1 MNRITRLFK
10 EKEGC
15 ILNVYFTAGFPERDS
30 TGDTIQQL
38 AAAGADLIE
47 IGIPYSDPLADG
59 PTIQDS
65 NQRSL
70 ENGMSLELLLQQVEA
85 VRDKVD
91 IPLILM
97 GYFNQVMQYG
107 EEAFVKRCAAIGVD
121 GLILPDLPP
130 DIYQESYAEMFARHG
145 LGVAFLIS
153 PMTSDERIREIDALS
168 HGFIYMVSS
177 SSITGGTAGLSAQE
191 SYFQRIQAMDLK
203 TPRLIGFGISKNS
216 DFELVSRYSQGAVV
230 GSAFIRALDAGQPID
245 DFVGSLLGNV
255 TTNA

>member
-1 MNRITRLFK
+1 MNRIDKLFA
-10 EKEGC
+10 EKEGR

-30 TGDTIQQL
+30 TGDTIQKL

-59 PTIQDS
+59 PTIQAS

-70 ENGMSLELLLQQVEA
+70 ENGMSLELLLQQVEE

-107 EEAFVKRCAAIGVD
+107 EEAFVKRCAEIGVD

-130 DIYQESYAEMFARHG
+130 DIYQETYADLFAAHG

-153 PMTSDERIREIDALS
+153 PMTSDERIHEIDALS

-177 SSITGGTAGLSAQE
+177 SSITGGTAGIAVQE
-191 SYFQRIQAMDLK
+191 DYFQRIQAMNLK
-203 TPRLIGFGISKNS
+203 TPRLIGFGISKNA
-216 DFELVSRYSQGAVV
+216 DFELVCRYSQGAVV
-230 GSAFIRALDAGQPID
+230 GSAFIRALDAGESVHE
-245 DFVGSLLGNV
+245 FVGKLLG
-255 TTNA
+255 TISTKA